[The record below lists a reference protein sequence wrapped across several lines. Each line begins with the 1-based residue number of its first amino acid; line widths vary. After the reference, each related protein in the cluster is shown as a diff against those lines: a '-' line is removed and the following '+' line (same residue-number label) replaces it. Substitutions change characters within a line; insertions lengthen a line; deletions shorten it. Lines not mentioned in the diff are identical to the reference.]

1 MTQKISLLNGENIN
15 FDYQITALH
24 RAVIFA
30 GVVGDSLK
38 YENGSVGIGS
48 AFIECE
54 RTNGERIMTY
64 FENTEKVAISPENN
78 GKIFVEVAAQN
89 IEDGSLNAPDGTG
102 IASIKTAPN
111 FPEKNFLPIASING
125 AGGVTDARESIA
137 LKSLFRKN
145 FASDGLVV
153 VENGVEKI
161 KTALPERV
169 KQEMKNTLAENL
181 ELPMIQAPLAVDITQ
196 NSGKTFTNAS
206 LTEIFWEENLDDF
219 VHLSSD
225 YSPDRFEKFL
235 KNKNHTQSSEFSS
248 GNSSSSGYVKIEFLQ
263 PIIATQITIFCR
275 SYYNSQTLR
284 FFVNNEE
291 CGSKNFSYS
300 YNINFEDVV
309 LNFESEREIRSLRI
323 EAGNM
328 QSTHLASL
336 FFTGKIPDRL
346 VPVPLALVGECERYL
361 NFRDTI
367 SSGQNIGVTIRP
379 PYDCTLRSVVMG
391 GKTIT
396 QNAVV
401 SVWDESKKIG
411 ETKVTMNSQVVDF
424 PNPLALEG
432 KKEYRI
438 LLNSLENIEKTSPLS
453 VTFSYP
459 RDIPFMFSGGI
470 QNVFTMV
477 LLDFG
482 DQLYPAY
489 DYPDFRQISTALSLG
504 KKGDIVSVPVASEK
518 NIFTLHNIRENT
530 PLYLTKIPGVFS
542 LKKKGTLFA
551 KTHKWGL
558 RNIKGEVMLE
568 EGFLRI
574 EEAGK
579 YLVTIKEI
587 KNLRDKKI
595 VELKRRTPKGQERVT
610 EFEAIRQLD
619 TDYFRYMIEGLSR
632 VIFLEKGYYAFVGGE
647 GEISPV

>member
-1 MTQKISLLNGENIN
+1 M
-15 FDYQITALH
+15 
-24 RAVIFA
+24 
-30 GVVGDSLK
+30 
-38 YENGSVGIGS
+38 
-48 AFIECE
+48 
-54 RTNGERIMTY
+54 
-64 FENTEKVAISPENN
+64 
-78 GKIFVEVAAQN
+78 
-89 IEDGSLNAPDGTG
+89 
-102 IASIKTAPN
+102 
-111 FPEKNFLPIASING
+111 PIASIND

-145 FASDGLVV
+145 LASDGLVV
-153 VENGVEKI
+153 VEDGVEKI
-161 KTALPERV
+161 QTALPERV
-169 KQEMKNTLAENL
+169 KQTFKNDIAENL
-181 ELPMIQAPLAVDITQ
+181 GLPMIKAPLAVDITQ
-196 NSGKTFTNAS
+196 NSGKSFTNAS

-225 YSPDRFEKFL
+225 HSPDRFEKFL

-323 EAGNM
+323 EMGNM

-391 GKTIT
+391 GKAIT

-424 PNPLALEG
+424 PSPLALEG

-459 RDIPFMFSGGI
+459 HDIPFMFSGGI

-489 DYPDFRQISTALSLG
+489 DYPDFRQMSTVVRSG

-518 NIFTLHNIRENT
+518 NIFILHNIRENT

-551 KTHKWGL
+551 RTHKWGF
-558 RNIKGEVMLE
+558 RATERIVAR
-568 EGFLRI
+568 EGNFWRI
-574 EEAGK
+574 EEAGQ
-579 YLVTIKEI
+579 YLVTMKEERGLERSTTAEF
-587 KNLRDKKI
+587 NRH
-595 VELKRRTPKGQERVT
+595 TPKGKERVM
-610 EFEAIRQLD
+610 ESEAIYQRD
-619 TDYFRYMIEGLSR
+619 DSYYRPYMIKELSR
-632 VIFLEKGYYAFVGGE
+632 VMFLEKGYYAFSVVE
-647 GEISPV
+647 GEITPV